1 MIAQLK
7 VTPGRAL
14 IVASALVLAGCDG
27 GLDLGGGPSG
37 FNLAGDRDAARTAP
51 RPEPDGRGVITYP
64 NYQVVLARRG
74 DTVADLAMRIGL
86 TPRELADYNGLSPAS
101 ELREGELLA
110 LPRKIAPGTGG
121 TGGIDIETL
130 ANNAINTADSRTA
143 TPPPAGTPGVEPVR
157 HRVERGETA
166 YSIARLYDVSVTALA
181 RWNRLGT
188 DLSVREGQLLL
199 IPIVE
204 ATGEDI
210 VDDSRPGKGS
220 TTPPPPSAAKP
231 LPRDVTAAPLP
242 PSPGLGDQRTTG
254 GDRKFLMPVQGDII
268 QPYSGK
274 AGGNE
279 GIDIGALPGTAVKA
293 AEDGE
298 IALISKSVGANTI
311 VLVRH
316 DDNIYTVYSNVADVK
331 LAKGD
336 KVKRGQ
342 PLGVVAP
349 GSPSYLHFEV
359 RRGTESV
366 DPAPFL

>member
-1 MIAQLK
+1 MIRRLK
-7 VTPGRAL
+7 VTPGKAL

-27 GLDLGGGPSG
+27 GGLDLGGGPSG
-37 FNLAGDRDAARTAP
+37 FNLRGDRDSQRTAP
-51 RPEPDGRGVITYP
+51 RPEPDARGVITYP
-64 NYQVVLARRG
+64 NYQVVLAQRG
-74 DTVADLAMRIGL
+74 DTVGDLAARIGL
-86 TPRELADYNGLSPAS
+86 TPRELAEYNGLSPAS

-110 LPRKIAPGTGG
+110 LPRKIAPGAGG
-121 TGGIDIETL
+121 TIDIETL
-130 ANNAINTADSRTA
+130 ATDAINTADSRT
-143 TPPPAGTPGVEPVR
+143 TTPPPPAGSPGVEPVR

-166 YSIARLYDVSVTALA
+166 YSIARLYDVSVTSLA

-188 DLSVREGQLLL
+188 DLSVREGQVLL

-204 ATGEDI
+204 ATGEDM
-210 VDDSRPGKGS
+210 VDDAKPGKGS

-231 LPRDVTAAPLP
+231 LPRDVTQAPLP
-242 PSPGLGDQRTTG
+242 PSPGLGDQRTPG

-316 DDNIYTVYSNVADVK
+316 DDNIYTVYSNVASVK

-342 PLGVVAP
+342 PLGVVAA